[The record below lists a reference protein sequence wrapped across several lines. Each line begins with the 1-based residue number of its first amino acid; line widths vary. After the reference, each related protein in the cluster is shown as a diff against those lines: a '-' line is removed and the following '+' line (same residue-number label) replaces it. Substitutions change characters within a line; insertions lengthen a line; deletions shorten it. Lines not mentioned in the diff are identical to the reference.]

1 MASFISSARW
11 PRTIG
16 NMHRPSAR
24 QALLLVVSGIF
35 LSWPWVRLFGLWVV
49 YDTPLVKL
57 GYSLGLSGPAVT
69 WISLSLFAFLS
80 AVLCTV
86 PIWLLTTRSFHI
98 SAVVFCTAFLL
109 AFLISSIVSGQ
120 GVSYLASFTTLWLFV
135 LFFGLCVL
143 LISWLRHA
151 PRA

>member
-1 MASFISSARW
+1 
-11 PRTIG
+11 
-16 NMHRPSAR
+16 MHRPSTK
-24 QALLLVVSGIF
+24 QALLLVVSGMV
-35 LSWPWVRLFGLWVV
+35 LPWPWVRLFGLWVV
-49 YDTPLVKL
+49 YDTPLIKL

-69 WISLSLFAFLS
+69 WISLSLFALLS
-80 AVLCTV
+80 AVLFTV
-86 PIWLLTTRSFHI
+86 PLWWLTARSFYI

-109 AFLISSIVSGQ
+109 AFLISSIVSGE

-143 LISWLRHA
+143 LISRLRPV